1 MMDAP
6 DKFPGYTHIALRVA
20 SIPATIAALKAN
32 DIPITQGPA
41 ALAKSLDNVTI
52 RVAHQHRDVTDTVS
66 IAERACGSGGF
77 RVEPLRSWA

>member
-20 SIPATIAALKAN
+20 SIPATITALKAN

-52 RVAHQHRDVTDTVS
+52 RG
-66 IAERACGSGGF
+66 AEPSSPRCA
-77 RVEPLRSWA
+77 

>member
-32 DIPITQGPA
+32 DIPITQDRQ
-41 ALAKSLDNVTI
+41 LWRN
-52 RVAHQHRDVTDTVS
+52 RS
-66 IAERACGSGGF
+66 IT
-77 RVEPLRSWA
+77 LRSGSRTNTET

>member
-1 MMDAP
+1 MDAP

-20 SIPATIAALKAN
+20 SIPATITALKAN

-52 RVAHQHRDVTDTVS
+52 RVPHEHRDVTDTVS
-66 IAERACGSGGF
+66 IAERVCGSGGF